1 MITLVVKNRRRLL
14 GNLEGG
20 VSDPHVLLSALGES
34 VEQCV
39 LNISEV
45 HPEVEVWKHV
55 VMEDHVHVL
64 LYVSRNMIEK
74 NLGIVV
80 KGFKTG
86 CNKALR
92 SLFPEHK
99 SLLPLFEEGY
109 HDRILYREG
118 QLEALKHYIAD
129 NPRRLAIKR
138 HYPHLFRKYLHI
150 VIANRD
156 YAAYGNIFLLKEVEK
171 SQVIVHRRDSQ
182 EEHQQ
187 HIVEW
192 MKVLDNDGVLV
203 SPFVSPREK
212 QVRDMARECGGKLI
226 VLKENG
232 FPEVFKPNG
241 WEFEYCVQG
250 KLLLLAPWPF
260 HQEKTKITRDQCLS
274 LNSMAS
280 DICSITSKEARVV
293 F

>member
-1 MITLVVKNRRRLL
+1 ML
-14 GNLEGG
+14 GTLEGG
-20 VSDPHVLLSALGES
+20 IGNPHVHLSALGES

-39 LNISEV
+39 LFIPRV

-64 LYVSRNMIEK
+64 LYVSRSMAGK
-74 NLGIVV
+74 DLGVVV

-92 SLFPEHK
+92 SSYPGQEA
-99 SLLPLFEEGY
+99 LLPLFEEGY
-109 HDRILYREG
+109 HDRILRREG
-118 QLEALKHYIAD
+118 QLEAMKHYIAD

-150 VIANRD
+150 VVAGQD
-156 YAAYGNIFLLKEVEK
+156 YAAYGNIFLLREVEK

-182 EEHQQ
+182 EEHQ
-187 HIVEW
+187 HHLDEW
-192 MKVLDNDGVLV
+192 MKVIDNEGVLV

-212 QVRDMARECGGKLI
+212 QVRDMAREREGKLI

-232 FPEVFKPNG
+232 FPEVFKPGG

-250 KLLLLAPWPF
+250 KLLLMAPWPF
-260 HQEKTKITRDQCLS
+260 HHEKTSITRNQCLS

-280 DICSITSKEARVV
+280 AICSITTQETRVV
-293 F
+293 S